1 MDNITVDT
9 PRNNK
14 LWLGTPC
21 IVCGETVLLTED
33 EEMFV
38 YGGCKIQ
45 SKMCDKCKKAVL
57 FIREQLDRTTEI
69 LD

>member
-9 PRNNK
+9 LHNK
-14 LWLGTPC
+14 KWSLGTPC
-21 IVCGETVLLTED
+21 IVCGETVPFTEY
-33 EEMFV
+33 EEMLV
-38 YGGCKIQ
+38 YSGHNIQ

-57 FIREQLDRTTEI
+57 YIREQLDHPTEI